1 MLALL
6 LFAVVEKDVDEPTA
20 AGVEDMEV
28 LTTLD
33 AVAVVVEAVAL
44 RAAWILSCLF
54 IIDLHSRKA
63 DWRSVICR
71 IL

>member
-6 LFAVVEKDVDEPTA
+6 LFAVVEEDVDEYA
-20 AGVEDMEV
+20 AAAMEDMEV

-33 AVAVVVEAVAL
+33 KAAVAVKAVAL
-44 RAAWILSCLF
+44 QAAWILFCLF

-63 DWRSVICR
+63 DWRSVICL